1 MNRINFKSMAFHL
14 LVPLMLFFII
24 MMLMPD
30 YRDYYRGLVKP
41 APVMPQVAFIA
52 IWSFMYLLIGL
63 SAYFAE
69 QGIAGSE
76 MTKSDVFKYYFWQLL
91 VNLFWFPVT
100 FGLKWLL
107 IGFLWTLVL
116 LVLAYATYRRLAK
129 VNKISGYL
137 FIPYLLW
144 ILFLAY
150 YTFGLWG
157 LNSGLL

>member
-1 MNRINFKSMAFHL
+1 
-14 LVPLMLFFII
+14 P
-24 MMLMPD
+24 P
-30 YRDYYRGLVKP
+30 
-41 APVMPQVAFIA
+41 MPQVAFIA
-52 IWSFMYLLIGL
+52 VWSLMYLLIGL
-63 SAYFAE
+63 SAYLAE
-69 QGIAGSE
+69 LSIIGSE

-100 FGLKWLL
+100 FGLRWLL
-107 IGFLWTLVL
+107 VGFLWTLVL

-137 FIPYLLW
+137 FIPYLIW

-157 LNSGLL
+157 LNSGVL